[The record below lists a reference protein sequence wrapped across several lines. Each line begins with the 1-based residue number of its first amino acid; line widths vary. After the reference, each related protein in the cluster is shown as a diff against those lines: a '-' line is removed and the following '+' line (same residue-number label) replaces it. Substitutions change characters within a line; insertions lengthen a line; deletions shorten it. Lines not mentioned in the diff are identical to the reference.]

1 MVGYRIRQLPREF
14 QFDSGV
20 GASDNNPPQPKLVLL
35 SRLHLDSGP
44 YTLVLTAYDD
54 GEPTSLTGSTT
65 ILVSVEDSND
75 HEPTFEKQLVIER
88 VCSVAIIHTP
98 LPIEIYFNYI
108 LLDMLPPITLAASSE
123 KRK

>member
-14 QFDSGV
+14 QFDSGA
-20 GASDNNPPQPKLVLL
+20 GISPPQPKLVLL

-54 GEPTSLTGSTT
+54 GEPAALTGNTT

-75 HEPTFEKQLVIER
+75 HEPTFDKDSVTVQ
-88 VCSVAIIHTP
+88 VCSVA
-98 LPIEIYFNYI
+98 
-108 LLDMLPPITLAASSE
+108 SE
-123 KRK
+123 HCGL